1 VFGVSNQ
8 NDKGKMIKDRNMWKG
23 KSFIRWSGLAVVV
36 TLILIGGIT
45 VYGVE
50 KAVVEPE
57 TTRTDVIVIDT
68 LAHFGKMERPQVAFL
83 HARHTQ
89 ALASLNR
96 DCSACHL
103 KESAYEVIP
112 GTLKNA
118 AKNIDRLSPK
128 FKRLK
133 DVSKKEVMDVYHE
146 YCIGC
151 HREMKADGEKSGP
164 QECGQCHNGEI
175 PPSSW
180 QQLNFDQSLHFRH
193 SQSQSDKCEKCHH
206 EYDEKNK
213 KLTYNK
219 GKEGSCRYC
228 HAQKTEGNR
237 VSMRL
242 ASHVACI
249 NCHRDTLARKEDAGP
264 VDCSG
269 CHSAEAQKKI
279 KKVEDIPRYARN
291 QPDITLIT
299 NGVDDSSAR
308 MNFTP
313 FNHKAHES
321 YNASCRDCHHA
332 NLEACGTCHTL
343 AGLKEGAG
351 VNIEQAM
358 HKPDAKMSCLGCH
371 VRQQNKP
378 ECAGCHFM
386 IEKRRSQADSSACL
400 KCHQTPPK
408 SAGKPVKMPLSKEA
422 SQAMAAAMLKT
433 QPKAGDTFKD
443 QDIPEKIVIK
453 QMADKY
459 GPVEFPHRKI
469 IDTLTKQAGA
479 NKLAANFHN
488 GVNTICQGC
497 HHNSPASATPPKC
510 GNCHSSK
517 LQFNA
522 QDLSQ
527 PSMKGVYHIQCMGC
541 HQKMGLEK
549 STGCTDCHKER
560 K

>member
-1 VFGVSNQ
+1 
-8 NDKGKMIKDRNMWKG
+8 MLKG
-23 KSFIRWSGLAVVV
+23 KSFIRWRGLAVAV
-36 TLILIGGIT
+36 TLVLIGGIT

-50 KAVVEPE
+50 KAVVKPD
-57 TTRTDVIVIDT
+57 TARTDVIVIDT
-68 LAHFGKMERPQVAFL
+68 LAHFGKLERPQVAFL
-83 HARHTQ
+83 HAKHTQ
-89 ALASLNR
+89 AMASLKR

-112 GTLKNA
+112 GTLKDA

-133 DVSKKEVMDVYHE
+133 DVSKKEVMDIYHE
-146 YCIGC
+146 SCIGC
-151 HREMKADGEKSGP
+151 HREMKADGVKTGP

-180 QQLNFDQSLHFRH
+180 KQLNFDQSLHYRH
-193 SQSQSDKCEKCHH
+193 SLAQSDKCGKCHH

-213 KLTYNK
+213 KLIYNK

-228 HAQKTEGNR
+228 HGQETEENR
-237 VSMRL
+237 VSMRT

-249 NCHRDTLARKEDAGP
+249 NCHRDTIAQKLKAGP
-264 VDCSG
+264 IDCAG
-269 CHSAEAQKKI
+269 CHDAEAQKKI
-279 KKVEDIPRYARN
+279 VKIDNVPRYARN
-291 QPDITLIT
+291 QPDAAMIT
-299 NGVDDSSAR
+299 NGAEESAAR

-313 FNHKAHES
+313 FNHKSHES

-332 NLEACGTCHTL
+332 NLDACGKCHTL
-343 AGLKEGAG
+343 TGIKEGAG

-358 HKPDAKMSCLGCH
+358 HQPDALMSCQGCH

-386 IEKRRSQADSSACL
+386 IEKRRSQANSSACL
-400 KCHQTPPK
+400 KCHQSPPK
-408 SAGKPVKMPLSKEA
+408 SAKAQATTPLSKEA
-422 SQAMAAAMLKT
+422 SQAMAAAMLEKK
-433 QPKAGDTFKD
+433 QPFGNTFKD
-443 QDIPEKIVIK
+443 ENIPEKVVIK
-453 QMADKY
+453 QMMDKY

-469 IDTLTKQAGA
+469 VHTLAKQVDA
-479 NKLAANFHN
+479 NKLAANFHS
-488 GVNTICQGC
+488 GDDTICQGC
-497 HHNSPASATPPKC
+497 HHNAPASATPPKC

-517 LQFNA
+517 QLFNA
-522 QDLSQ
+522 QDLPR
-527 PSMKGVYHIQCMGC
+527 PSLKGVYHIQCMGC

-549 STGCTDCHKER
+549 TTGCTDCHKEI